1 MKKVLF
7 FETEAHA
14 YAPEDCTS
22 TMTVGELKNFLDW
35 YDDDTLIIYSN
46 DHGYTYGR
54 LRECDIREDEI
65 DEDDE

>member
-7 FETEAHA
+7 FETARDA

-54 LRECDIREDEI
+54 LYESEIREGRVS
-65 DEDDE
+65 ED